1 MADHL
6 ISLSTLETAKEAII
20 LVQDLAKIIDD
31 PYIYKRDWD
40 GYECFFCT
48 KVKEFGLTTVHPDS
62 CIWKRAR
69 ALVQ

>member
-1 MADHL
+1 MD

-31 PYIYKRDWD
+31 PYIYKRDWG

-48 KVKEFGLTTVHPDS
+48 KVQEVAVIPTIHPDS
-62 CIWKRAR
+62 CIWKRAK
-69 ALVQ
+69 ALVDG